1 MNSLTQI
8 PTGTQILIGEAVR
21 RRRRVEQTIFSVFEG
36 WSYREIIPPMFDYLD
51 VFVKGMGRELED
63 RIYRFIDREGN
74 ILALR
79 PEFTSLL
86 AKMAATRLSGEE
98 KPIRLSYSGEV
109 LRFETPKGGQQREF
123 AQMGI
128 EQYGVSSSS
137 ADIEVLLICVEALQ
151 KLGVPDF
158 QINLGSVGFFGGIV
172 DRIGLPQAGIEQLK
186 ELLNR
191 KDQSGLRRMLSGLEM
206 EERRKNVLMAIPQL
220 TGGRETLEEAA
231 RLVRNERSL
240 QAIAHLEAIYSIFE
254 DLDLADHLT
263 IDLGEVRGF
272 DYYSGIL
279 FRAYVPGLGFEVA
292 SGGRYDGLPG
302 QFGHDT
308 PAVGFSF
315 TLERLEQVVIGRLHD
330 SESNP
335 IPVSDQNSFNEAVRL
350 RREGKVVR
358 LCS

>member
-21 RRRRVEQTIFSVFEG
+21 RRRRVERTIFSVFEG

-128 EQYGVSSSS
+128 EQYGASSSS

-158 QINLGSVGFFGGIV
+158 QINLGSVDFFGGIV

-191 KDQSGLRRMLSGLEM
+191 KDQSGLRRMLAGLRM
-206 EERRKNVLMAIPQL
+206 EERRKNILMTIPQL
-220 TGGRETLEEAA
+220 TGGRETLEEAT

-240 QAIAHLEAIYSIFE
+240 QAIAHLEAIYSSFRGPRPCGPS
-254 DLDLADHLT
+254 DDRPWRGPRFRLLQRHTVSGLRSGPG
-263 IDLGEVRGF
+263 LRSGQWRQVRWPAGAVRTR
-272 DYYSGIL
+272 YSG
-279 FRAYVPGLGFEVA
+279 RGLLVYAGAAGTGREWAVA
-292 SGGRYDGLPG
+292 
-302 QFGHDT
+302 
-308 PAVGFSF
+308 
-315 TLERLEQVVIGRLHD
+315 
-330 SESNP
+330 
-335 IPVSDQNSFNEAVRL
+335 
-350 RREGKVVR
+350 
-358 LCS
+358 